1 MRHFTT
7 LEELG
12 DLLIKDW
19 AAVIDLLC
27 PPINPLVFS
36 STESEVFRQ
45 WSAHE
50 AFAMARRQVF
60 VRTPRI
66 REMLEV
72 LSLHA
77 EVEQGIR
84 RKTSMVVPAAVLGT
98 FMTSLPGCDKETLP
112 PVLVIAGMCAED
124 VLLNPQGG
132 SVIKKKRTGCFS
144 ALFKKCCFGHAH
156 KQDLRTS
163 LGFKT
168 SNEQPR
174 PPSFFYR
181 CLSPGR

>member
-12 DLLIKDW
+12 DLLVKDW
-19 AAVIDLLC
+19 TAVIDLLY
-27 PPINPLVFS
+27 PPINPLIFS

-50 AFAMARRQVF
+50 AFAMARREVF

-84 RKTSMVVPAAVLGT
+84 RKTSMVVPASVLGT
-98 FMTSLPGCDKETLP
+98 FMTSLPGSHKETLP
-112 PVLVIAGMCAED
+112 PVLVLAGRYRED
-124 VLLNPQGG
+124 RSGGGGGGVSCTVLGRRLKVTWSKVVKSPI
-132 SVIKKKRTGCFS
+132 SVINSSSSRVT
-144 ALFKKCCFGHAH
+144 
-156 KQDLRTS
+156 
-163 LGFKT
+163 
-168 SNEQPR
+168 
-174 PPSFFYR
+174 
-181 CLSPGR
+181 

>member
-1 MRHFTT
+1 MSESFVAIIKESNSSSENLLNLDLVFSFFFISELPVRQFTT

-19 AAVIDLLC
+19 AAVIDLLY
-27 PPINPLVFS
+27 PPINPLIFS
-36 STESEVFRQ
+36 STESELFRQ

-50 AFAMARRQVF
+50 AFAVARREVF

-72 LSLHA
+72 SSLHA

-98 FMTSLPGCDKETLP
+98 FMTSLPGSDKETLP
-112 PVLVIAGMCAED
+112 PVLVLAGRSR
-124 VLLNPQGG
+124 LN
-132 SVIKKKRTGCFS
+132 VHWHF
-144 ALFKKCCFGHAH
+144 LE
-156 KQDLRTS
+156 TS
-163 LGFKT
+163 LFW
-168 SNEQPR
+168 EVHVW
-174 PPSFFYR
+174 
-181 CLSPGR
+181 

>member
-19 AAVIDLLC
+19 AAVIDLLY
-27 PPINPLVFS
+27 PPINSLIFS

-50 AFAMARRQVF
+50 AFAMARREVF

-98 FMTSLPGCDKETLP
+98 FMTSLPGSDKETLP
-112 PVLVIAGMCAED
+112 PVLVIAGMCM
-124 VLLNPQGG
+124 
-132 SVIKKKRTGCFS
+132 
-144 ALFKKCCFGHAH
+144 
-156 KQDLRTS
+156 
-163 LGFKT
+163 
-168 SNEQPR
+168 
-174 PPSFFYR
+174 
-181 CLSPGR
+181 

>member
-1 MRHFTT
+1 MSELPVRHFTT

-19 AAVIDLLC
+19 AAVIDLLY

-84 RKTSMVVPAAVLGT
+84 RKTSMVVPAAVLST
-98 FMTSLPGCDKETLP
+98 FMTSLPGSDKETLP
-112 PVLVIAGMCAED
+112 PVLVIAGMCVQRMYCLTLVET
-124 VLLNPQGG
+124 LNPLSPKGDQ
-132 SVIKKKRTGCFS
+132 
-144 ALFKKCCFGHAH
+144 H
-156 KQDLRTS
+156 QTS
-163 LGFKT
+163 LC
-168 SNEQPR
+168 NINV
-174 PPSFFYR
+174 
-181 CLSPGR
+181 L

>member
-12 DLLIKDW
+12 EVLMKDW
-19 AAVIDLLC
+19 VTVIDLHY
-27 PPINPLVFS
+27 PPISPLIFS

-66 REMLEV
+66 REIIEV
-72 LSLHA
+72 LNLHA

-84 RKTSMVVPAAVLGT
+84 RRSSMVVPTAVLGT
-98 FMTSLPGCDKETLP
+98 FMTSLPGSDKETLP
-112 PVLVIAGMCAED
+112 PVLVLAG
-124 VLLNPQGG
+124 
-132 SVIKKKRTGCFS
+132 T
-144 ALFKKCCFGHAH
+144 
-156 KQDLRTS
+156 
-163 LGFKT
+163 
-168 SNEQPR
+168 
-174 PPSFFYR
+174 Y
-181 CLSPGR
+181 SPDCS